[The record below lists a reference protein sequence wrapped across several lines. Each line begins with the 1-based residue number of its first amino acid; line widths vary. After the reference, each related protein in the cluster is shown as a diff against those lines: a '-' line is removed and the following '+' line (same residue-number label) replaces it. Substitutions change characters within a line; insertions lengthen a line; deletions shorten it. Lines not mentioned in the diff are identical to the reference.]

1 MYSFTEVQLC
11 SSSAGCFFACI
22 PLVPPKNRHSWGTGF
37 LEKTTQA
44 TLIPYISLF
53 YYTPLGYLISSY
65 IGIQRS
71 YCSFLIAD
79 IKKPSA

>member
-1 MYSFTEVQLC
+1 MSRIEHDIGGNCAHKDICMYSFTEVQLR

-22 PLVPPKNRHSWGTGF
+22 PLIPLKNKHSWGTVF

-53 YYTPLGYLISSY
+53 YYTPS
-65 IGIQRS
+65 RV
-71 YCSFLIAD
+71 FNF
-79 IKKPSA
+79 